1 MIIKNAN
8 LYELNE
14 GDRFRVINGEW
25 IGTIRIIDGKYF
37 IENEK
42 RTFELKEDYNHTLDI
57 EILENESTYYNTV
70 GNIIDKADLLKLNDG
85 TIFSIVGEDVV
96 GTVNIVNGKHQVN
109 IGGEILEI
117 TEEFNKNVKIKILSS
132 NTTNRCKRMAFV

>member
-8 LYELNE
+8 IFNLND
-14 GDRFRVINGEW
+14 GDRFYVVNGAW
-25 IGTIRIIDGKYF
+25 TGTVRIIDGKHF
-37 IENEK
+37 IETIKN
-42 RTFELKEDYNHTLDI
+42 TFEYKEGHVLDI
-57 EILENESTYYNTV
+57 KMLDNENTYYNTV
-70 GNIIDKADLLKLNDG
+70 GNIIDEADLLKLNDG

-117 TEEFNKNVKIKILSS
+117 TEEFNKNVTIKILSS
-132 NTTNRCKRMAFV
+132 NSTNRCKRMAFV